1 LEKLTSSPA
10 ETEILIGETDNSPA
24 ITETFPVET
33 HFFTAEIMMGTSKNC
48 IFEFDQQTVN
58 DNPYSKLL

>member
-1 LEKLTSSPA
+1 MKHPLIA
-10 ETEILIGETDNSPA
+10 ILVCSVFSTLSAAN
-24 ITETFPVET
+24 FK
-33 HFFTAEIMMGTSKNC
+33 GTSKNC

>member
-1 LEKLTSSPA
+1 MQISKSACSV
-10 ETEILIGETDNSPA
+10 TELLFVAKCTIFILK
-24 ITETFPVET
+24 
-33 HFFTAEIMMGTSKNC
+33 GTSKNC